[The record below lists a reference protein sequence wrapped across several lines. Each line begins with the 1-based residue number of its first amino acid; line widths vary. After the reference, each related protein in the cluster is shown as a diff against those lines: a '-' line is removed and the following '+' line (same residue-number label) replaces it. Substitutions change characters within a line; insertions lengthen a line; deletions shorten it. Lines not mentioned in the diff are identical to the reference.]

1 MVGRAAHSV
10 IPENAFFPVKK
21 AYAVVVRDPKISAF
35 SVFDVVDMV
44 AGDAASI
51 AQNMPID
58 FHAIPV
64 VFVQPVARTDS
75 DKSQAILMYR

>member
-1 MVGRAAHSV
+1 MVGRAAHPV

-21 AYAVVVRDPKISAF
+21 AHAVVVRDPKISAF

-44 AGDAASI
+44 AGNAASI

-64 VFVQPVARTDS
+64 VFVQPVARTDP